1 MRRLV
6 VLGLSTLFLFILNTP
21 SILTINTTNIQ
32 YTNSNRFKESQ
43 EEELTQHN
51 PISITNEGE
60 FSQLGFPGSGIYE
73 DPYVIEDWII
83 ELDERCIFISN
94 TSSHFRIQDC
104 VLKSNTMDGTIQF
117 ENVINGVIKDCVIE
131 GGEHG
136 INLVNCTSI
145 DIEGS
150 KIVGQY
156 SCGIVVG
163 NCYDDIVISN
173 NRIFETHTGIYIG
186 NADYCIININRI
198 YCNSEGIHLTE
209 ESSFNQVFQNSIG
222 WNANN
227 AYDVGF
233 LNTWHGNYW
242 SDCPE
247 ITISYGIGG
256 GISEDVDAWPLTD
269 TTMPVI
275 NAPDIGTVIQGNA
288 SALLSWT
295 IIEAF
300 PMSYEIY
307 QNSAIIDEGYLT
319 RQTLIQPLGSL
330 PLGEYIF
337 TIVVRDG
344 VGNIV
349 TLQRI
354 IDVVSPSG
362 PDYLF
367 ILSFIFS
374 IGIVTSIM
382 VILPLDYRRRKRK
395 YEKNHEVENEKA
407 EEENFDLSEL
417 LE

>member
-6 VLGLSTLFLFILNTP
+6 TIGISFLIIIFLNSPALSSF
-21 SILTINTTNIQ
+21 STTNQNHIAI
-32 YTNSNRFKESQ
+32 NRFKESQ
-43 EEELTQHN
+43 AEELTQHS
-51 PISITNEGE
+51 PISITDDGE

-73 DPYVIEDWII
+73 DPYIIEDLII
-83 ELDERCIFISN
+83 DLDERCIFISS
-94 TSSHFRIQDC
+94 TSYHFRIQNC
-104 VLKSNTMDGTIQF
+104 VLKSNTMDGTVQF
-117 ENVINGVIKDCVIE
+117 ENIINGVIKDCVIE

-136 INLVNCTSI
+136 INLINCTSI
-145 DIEGS
+145 DIEGN

-163 NCYDDIVISN
+163 NCYDEIVISN
-173 NRIFETHTGIYIG
+173 NRIFETNTGIYID
-186 NADYCIININRI
+186 NTDSCIININRI
-198 YCNSEGIHLTE
+198 YCNSEGIHINE
-209 ESSFNQVFQNSIG
+209 ESSFNEIFQNSIG
-222 WNANN
+222 WNGENS
-227 AYDVGF
+227 YDAGS
-233 LNTWHGNYW
+233 LNFWRGNYW

-247 ITISYGIGG
+247 ITVSYGIGG

-269 TTMPVI
+269 YTVPVI

-288 SALLSWT
+288 SAILSWT

-300 PMSYEIY
+300 PLSYEIY
-307 QNSAIIDEGYLT
+307 QNNVIIDEGYLT

-344 VGNIV
+344 VGNMV
-349 TLQRI
+349 TLQRV

-374 IGIVTSIM
+374 IGIVASIM

-407 EEENFDLSEL
+407 EEENFDLAEL